1 MRMQMGA
8 QRCKRFVIIFIT
20 RIQGS
25 NETAGGLP
33 CSSNGNESAG
43 DQGLIPGL
51 GTAIRSS
58 ILAWRIP
65 WTEKPGRLQSV
76 ESQRVAHDWV
86 TDTHTVLTRKCPSP
100 SASTRSRLLVA
111 AVADLQHTL
120 KGVQGSDQ
128 EWSTLCSEK
137 TWQNRP
143 SVRYFQKKL
152 AQFLASSI

>member
-1 MRMQMGA
+1 MSTRKDFPVA
-8 QRCKRFVIIFIT
+8 QTVKNLPVKQET
-20 RIQGS
+20 RVWS
-25 NETAGGLP
+25 LDWE
-33 CSSNGNESAG
+33 
-43 DQGLIPGL
+43 
-51 GTAIRSS
+51 
-58 ILAWRIP
+58 
-65 WTEKPGRLQSV
+65 LQSAPV
-76 ESQRVAHDWV
+76 FLPGEFHGQRSLAGYSPWSRRVAHDWV

-120 KGVQGSDQ
+120 KGVQGRDQ